1 MGESNLEEGYS
12 IFIRD
17 KRFPGKIFYS
27 SMIVLYNILRYF
39 DEIIPSHINSII
51 RYNSPLLSI
60 SLEYFKGIIINDLL
74 FKDNIIIDD
83 IIGEYR
89 IILL

>member
-12 IFIRD
+12 IFVND

-27 SMIVLYNILRYF
+27 LVIALYNILRYF
-39 DEIIPSHINSII
+39 DEMNPSHINSPI
-51 RYNSPLLSI
+51 RYNSLSSSI
-60 SLEYFKGIIINDLL
+60 SSEYFEEIVIDILL
-74 FKDNIIIDD
+74 IEDNIDIDD

-89 IILL
+89 IILS